1 LNILA
6 IQGDET
12 RQNYPVSDMIY
23 SPQQIVSMISGYQ
36 TLLPGDLICCGTSVG
51 ARTMKP
57 GSEITIS
64 IPGIGDLSNRFDDFP
79 G

>member
-1 LNILA
+1 VLA

-23 SPQQIVSMISGYQ
+23 SPQQIVSMISEYQ
-36 TLLPGDLICCGTSVG
+36 TLVPGDLISCGTSVG

-57 GSEITIS
+57 GSEIEIS
-64 IPGIGDLSNRFDDFP
+64 IPGIGSLINSFDDISD
-79 G
+79 